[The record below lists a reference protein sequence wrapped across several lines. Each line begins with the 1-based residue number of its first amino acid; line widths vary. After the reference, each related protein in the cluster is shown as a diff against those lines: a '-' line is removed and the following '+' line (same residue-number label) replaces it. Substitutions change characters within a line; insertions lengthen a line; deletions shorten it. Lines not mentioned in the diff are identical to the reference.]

1 MAQHTRSISMNKA
14 IIFFLL
20 GMLITGCSIP
30 SPKLN
35 SDSDEAHASLVS
47 FFELLNAKEYNKA
60 ASIYGGSYDG
70 LQDINPS
77 VDPADH
83 AKLLENACEIN
94 GNKCYLVRSAT
105 FMEAQGDTFIFQVE
119 FNNPDGSLFVRGP
132 CCGANETEMP
142 PESQF
147 EYKVKKTTNGKFLVM
162 DLPIYVP

>member
-1 MAQHTRSISMNKA
+1 MAHHTRSISMNKA

-20 GMLITGCSIP
+20 GMVIAGCSTP

-35 SDSDEAHASLVS
+35 SDSDEASAALIS
-47 FFELLNAKEYNKA
+47 FFELLNTKEYTKA

-70 LQDINPS
+70 LQDSNPS

-83 AKLLENACEIN
+83 ARFLENACEIN

-119 FNNPDGSLFVRGP
+119 FNNPDGNLFVRGP

-147 EYKVKKTTNGKFLVM
+147 EYKVKKTTNAKFLVM